1 MNAPSEAP
9 KRIQTLSNLFGF
21 DVPKL
26 QMHFQKPNEISYVL
40 DGTADDIARLK
51 RATSNA
57 SELISGGIEAITD
70 LLLKI
75 ELNDDVLE
83 WGLDSETRVDAIAL
97 IFELSKIM
105 RVVNEMQLL
114 LDQAT
119 PKNEQTQK
127 NPEL

>member
-1 MNAPSEAP
+1 MNTPTQSP
-9 KRIQTLSNLFGF
+9 KRIPTLSNLFGF
-21 DVPKL
+21 DVPIM
-26 QMHFQKPNEISYVL
+26 QMHCPRPNEIAYVL
-40 DGTADDIARLK
+40 DGTVDDITRLK

-70 LLLKI
+70 LLLKA

-83 WGLDSETRVDAIAL
+83 WGLASETRIDALAL
-97 IFELSKIM
+97 VFELSRIM
-105 RVVNEMQLL
+105 RIVRDMEWR

-119 PKNEQTQK
+119 PTNDQTQK